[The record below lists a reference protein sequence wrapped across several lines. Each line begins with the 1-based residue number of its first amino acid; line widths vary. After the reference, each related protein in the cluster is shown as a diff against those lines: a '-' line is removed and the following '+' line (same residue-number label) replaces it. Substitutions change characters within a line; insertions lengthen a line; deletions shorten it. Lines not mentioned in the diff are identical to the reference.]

1 MNFLTKELLIA
12 LILLPLLTLSCVGD
26 SSNSDFPEGCVSKDY
41 EYKDNN
47 LILEINPTEQ
57 TLYLFHNISD
67 TDYWVNHPVTKDP
80 GVSAGWAS
88 ILNAGQWSAL
98 AIYQNSNSE
107 NFAISCET
115 MGKDGALTYHNCQDV
130 LRTCIVE
137 KAEFKTG
144 DKGSYW
150 VAENKSLND
159 LVKEIK
165 SRGITW

>member
-1 MNFLTKELLIA
+1 MNLSMRKFLIA
-12 LILLPLLTLSCVGD
+12 LLFVPLFTLSCYGN
-26 SSNSDFPEGCVSKDY
+26 SSSSDFPEGCISKDY
-41 EYKDNN
+41 EYEDNN
-47 LILEINPTEQ
+47 LILDINPTEQ
-57 TLYLFHNISD
+57 SLYLFHNISD

-88 ILNAGQWSAL
+88 VLNAGQWSAL
-98 AIYQNSNSE
+98 AIYQNSNSK

-115 MGKDGALTYHNCQDV
+115 MAKNGELTYHNCQDV

-150 VAENKSLND
+150 VSENKSLND
-159 LVKEIK
+159 LVNEIK